1 MKNCNKG
8 EGIMV
13 LFQNGDSN
21 DSYELGRRETG
32 VGGIS
37 IEVFQGL
44 LVFFFQVVVITRG
57 IFDLH

>member
-1 MKNCNKG
+1 
-8 EGIMV
+8 MV

-21 DSYELGRRETG
+21 DSYELGGRETG

-37 IEVFQGL
+37 IEVYQSFLG
-44 LVFFFQVVVITRG
+44 FFFFFEILIWLHWVVVITRG

>member
-1 MKNCNKG
+1 
-8 EGIMV
+8 MV